1 MKWIF
6 NEAFILENKVVFY
19 VISFLLISLILLAFI
34 LVKREIKKNDN

>member
-6 NEAFILENKVVFY
+6 NEVFILENKVVFY

-34 LVKREIKKNDN
+34 FVNRELKKNDN